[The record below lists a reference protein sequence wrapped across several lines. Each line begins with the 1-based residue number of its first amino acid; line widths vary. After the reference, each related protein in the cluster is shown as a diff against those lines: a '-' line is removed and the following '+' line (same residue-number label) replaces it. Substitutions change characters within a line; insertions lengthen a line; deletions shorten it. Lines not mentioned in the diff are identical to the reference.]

1 MAKDKK
7 VLVVGGG
14 GRCHAIVDALA
25 RSPQVA
31 KIWCAPGNAG
41 IGAQA
46 ECVPLK
52 DTDVPGLLKFAQEQ
66 GIDLTVV
73 GPEAALSVGI
83 VDAFRAA
90 GLRIFGHTQAATRI
104 ESSKEFAKVLME
116 KYGIPT
122 AAYRSF
128 DNFDE
133 ALTYVNGRPFPAV
146 LKYDGLAAGKGVVIA
161 ANAEEA
167 EAALRSML
175 LDEAFGKGRV
185 VVEDFLTG
193 PEFSFMA
200 FVDGERVYPM
210 PLSQDHKRA
219 FDGDRGPNTGGMGAY
234 TGLPFITE
242 EDRAFAQKE
251 ILEAA
256 AKAMAAEGCPLSG
269 VLYGG
274 LMKTPDG
281 VKVIEFNARFG
292 DPETEVVLPL
302 LESDIYELF
311 SAVAEGRYAAQPVW
325 RDAVTLGVVLA
336 TRGYPGSYQKG
347 FEIKGLESVDAKVY
361 HMGTKR
367 DGDRLLTNGGR
378 VLMVVAEGADIR
390 AAYRKVYAEISKIA
404 CDSLFYRRD
413 IAHWALDG
421 RLLDGKALSAS
432 IKEDLRER
440 IGKLEVKYGRKPS
453 LAVIIVGN
461 NPASQVYVRNKVKT
475 AIYLGMNSRLITM
488 AEDISEEALL
498 DMIGHLNRD
507 PELDG
512 ILVQLP
518 LPKQIDEARVI
529 DAIAKE
535 KDVDGFHPL
544 NVADLWLGRPCT
556 VPCTPKGI
564 LRLIDESGIDLKGKT
579 AVVVGRSNIVGKPVA
594 KLLLDRNATVVIAH
608 SRTKDLKS
616 VTLQADVLVV
626 AVGKV
631 NVVTGDMVKPGAVV
645 IDVGMNR
652 DAEGRLCGD
661 VDFPGA
667 RLRASWITPVP
678 GGVGPMTIA
687 MLMENTVECFLARM
701 EGK

>member
-1 MAKDKK
+1 
-7 VLVVGGG
+7 
-14 GRCHAIVDALA
+14 
-25 RSPQVA
+25 
-31 KIWCAPGNAG
+31 
-41 IGAQA
+41 
-46 ECVPLK
+46 
-52 DTDVPGLLKFAQEQ
+52 
-66 GIDLTVV
+66 
-73 GPEAALSVGI
+73 
-83 VDAFRAA
+83 
-90 GLRIFGHTQAATRI
+90 
-104 ESSKEFAKVLME
+104 
-116 KYGIPT
+116 
-122 AAYRSF
+122 
-128 DNFDE
+128 
-133 ALTYVNGRPFPAV
+133 
-146 LKYDGLAAGKGVVIA
+146 
-161 ANAEEA
+161 
-167 EAALRSML
+167 
-175 LDEAFGKGRV
+175 
-185 VVEDFLTG
+185 
-193 PEFSFMA
+193 
-200 FVDGERVYPM
+200 
-210 PLSQDHKRA
+210 
-219 FDGDRGPNTGGMGAY
+219 
-234 TGLPFITE
+234 
-242 EDRAFAQKE
+242 
-251 ILEAA
+251 
-256 AKAMAAEGCPLSG
+256 
-269 VLYGG
+269 
-274 LMKTPDG
+274 
-281 VKVIEFNARFG
+281 
-292 DPETEVVLPL
+292 
-302 LESDIYELF
+302 
-311 SAVAEGRYAAQPVW
+311 
-325 RDAVTLGVVLA
+325 
-336 TRGYPGSYQKG
+336 
-347 FEIKGLESVDAKVY
+347 
-361 HMGTKR
+361 
-367 DGDRLLTNGGR
+367 
-378 VLMVVAEGADIR
+378 
-390 AAYRKVYAEISKIA
+390 
-404 CDSLFYRRD
+404 
-413 IAHWALDG
+413 
-421 RLLDGKALSAS
+421 
-432 IKEDLRER
+432 
-440 IGKLEVKYGRKPS
+440 
-453 LAVIIVGN
+453 
-461 NPASQVYVRNKVKT
+461 VRNKVKT

-667 RLRASWITPVP
+667 RLRSSWITPVP